1 MYINIMYQE
10 TETNPYIL
18 YNIGKTHQESNIK
31 KQYYLKALDIFENNN
46 YDLLYCD
53 EYININEELAD
64 LYLIEEDYEKME
76 YYFNKSLKFFSTY
89 SSSSLAMYYKEVVK
103 DYKKA
108 LEYYLM
114 TLLYDNNSFVK
125 KEILELDMFYE
136 TYNFLKENN
145 IRFKEFDDKYY
156 KLINKIKLNSSH
168 KECNVCFDDN
178 INIYIDCSHEI
189 CIKCL
194 EKINK
199 CPVCKCSINKDYSF
213 E

>member
-1 MYINIMYQE
+1 MYRE

-18 YNIGKTHQESNIK
+18 YNIGRKHQENNIK

-53 EYININEELAD
+53 EYININEELGD
-64 LYLIEEDYEKME
+64 LCIIDEDYDKME
-76 YYFNKSLKFFSTY
+76 YYFNKNLKFFSTY
-89 SSSSLAMYYKEVVK
+89 SSSSLAMYYKHVVK
-103 DYKKA
+103 DYDKA
-108 LEYYLM
+108 LEYYHM
-114 TLLYDNNSFVK
+114 TLLFDNDSFVK
-125 KEILELDMFYE
+125 KDILELDMFYK
-136 TYNFLKENN
+136 TYNFLQENN

-156 KLINKIKLNSSH
+156 KLINKIKLNSLY
-168 KECNVCFDDN
+168 KECNVCFDNN
-178 INIYIDCSHEI
+178 ISIYIDCSHEI

-199 CPVCKCSINKDYSF
+199 CPVCKCSINKNYSY